1 MDFSSI
7 AQRYLQLADAVQASP
22 LANKRECLDAL
33 YTSFFLLNE
42 GQQAGE
48 TSVQHPS
55 RAGEV
60 FSQFLRLLETFH
72 LRERSVGFYAGKLA
86 LSPKYFS
93 KLVRQASS
101 HGASDWIDSFVIR
114 AARHLLRDTDLSI
127 KEIVFRLNFPD
138 QPSFTKY
145 FKTHAGVTPA
155 QFRKL

>member
-7 AQRYLQLADAVQASP
+7 AQRYLQLAEAIQASP

-42 GQQAGE
+42 GQLAGE
-48 TSVQHPS
+48 TSVQHPT
-55 RAGEV
+55 RADEV
-60 FSQFLRLLETFH
+60 CSQFLRLLETFH
-72 LRERSVGFYAGKLA
+72 LRERGVGFYAGKLA

-93 KLVRQASS
+93 KLVRQASGR
-101 HGASDWIDSFVIR
+101 GASDWIDSFVIR

>member
-1 MDFSSI
+1 MDLSSI
-7 AQRYLQLADAVQASP
+7 SHRYLQLAEAVQAFP
-22 LANKRECLDAL
+22 LVNKRECLDAL
-33 YTSFFLLNE
+33 YASYFLLNE
-42 GQQAGE
+42 GQQAGDAA
-48 TSVQHPS
+48 VQHPS
-55 RAGEV
+55 RADEV

-72 LRERSVGFYAGKLA
+72 MRERGVGFYAGKLA

-93 KLVRQASS
+93 KLVRQASGR
-101 HGASDWIDSFVIR
+101 GASDWIDSFVIR